1 MAFYMISEYSAE
13 ISQSSVNIV
22 LTPIDIYNKYK
33 TLDHCFWKTEDS
45 FQGLTWL
52 VFYSRNII
60 HNNTI
65 K

>member
-22 LTPIDIYNKYK
+22 LNPNDIKKKYK

-52 VFYSRNII
+52 VFYTPNIV
-60 HNNTI
+60 HNNTT